1 MEQLFPWYDSDW
13 LSTYVRAKR
22 LIQSD
27 YPHKYSEFV
36 DTFRPLKTRLDFRT
50 IAIDDLFDSETFGRI
65 EESIVQ
71 LTPDEIE
78 QHELFKFGRFVV
90 HDYEYF
96 TRLHHLITPIVS
108 ELVGELVEPS
118 YNFLSLYNNLGIC
131 RVYMDAP
138 YAKYT
143 LDLCIN
149 QSHPWPI
156 YFSQVQE
163 WPEHFGDSPGERAF
177 RQRSDWEQAIVTD
190 RDNIFTAWDLSP
202 RRAVIFSGSSQ
213 WHYRQRIPQQLVNNF
228 CHLLFFHFI
237 PHGMAQTI
245 SPSNWATLFD
255 LPELAKIVG
264 SVCEIDQTK
273 LQFVRSPSLNA
284 N

>member
-27 YPHKYSEFV
+27 YPHKYAEFV
-36 DTFRPLKTRLDFRT
+36 DAFQPLKTRLDFQT
-50 IAIDDLFDSETFGRI
+50 IAIDEIFDREIFSQI
-65 EESIVQ
+65 EDSIAQ
-71 LTPDEIE
+71 LAPATIE

-96 TRLHHLITPIVS
+96 TQLHQLITPLVS
-108 ELVGELVEPS
+108 ELVEEAVEPS

-131 RVYMDAP
+131 RVHMDAP

-143 LDLCIN
+143 LDVCID

-163 WPEHFGDSPGERAF
+163 WPEAF
-177 RQRSDWEQAIVTD
+177 TVSQDWERSIVTD
-190 RDNIFTAWDLSP
+190 RSNIFTACDLRP
-202 RRAVIFSGSSQ
+202 HQAVIFSGSSQ
-213 WHYRQRIPQQLVNNF
+213 WHYRQRIPQQVANNF

-237 PHGMAQTI
+237 PQGMAHTI
-245 SPSNWATLFD
+245 APHNWATLFN

-264 SVCEIDQTK
+264 AVSPIDQTK
-273 LQFVRSPSLNA
+273 LQFVRSPALKTN
-284 N
+284 

>member
-1 MEQLFPWYDSDW
+1 MEQIFPWYDSDW
-13 LSTYVRAKR
+13 LSAYVRAKR

-36 DTFRPLKTRLDFRT
+36 DTLQPLRTRLDFQT
-50 IAIDDLFDSETFGRI
+50 IAIDDLFDRETFGRI
-65 EESIVQ
+65 EESIAQ
-71 LTPDEIE
+71 LTPAEIE

-96 TRLHHLITPIVS
+96 TQLHQRIAPVVS

-131 RVYMDAP
+131 RVHMDAP

-143 LDLCIN
+143 LDVCIN

-163 WPEHFGDSPGERAF
+163 WPEQFVD
-177 RQRSDWEQAIVTD
+177 RSDWEQAIVMD
-190 RDNIFTAWDLSP
+190 RANIFTAMDLSP
-202 RRAVIFSGSSQ
+202 RQAVIFSGSSQ
-213 WHYRQRIPQQLVNNF
+213 WHHRQRIPQQSVNNF

-237 PHGMAQTI
+237 PHGMADTI
-245 SPSNWATLFD
+245 VPSNWATLFD
-255 LPELAKIVG
+255 IPALAKVVG
-264 SVCEIDQTK
+264 SVSAIDQTK
-273 LQFVRSPSLNA
+273 LQFVRSPSLSTN
-284 N
+284 